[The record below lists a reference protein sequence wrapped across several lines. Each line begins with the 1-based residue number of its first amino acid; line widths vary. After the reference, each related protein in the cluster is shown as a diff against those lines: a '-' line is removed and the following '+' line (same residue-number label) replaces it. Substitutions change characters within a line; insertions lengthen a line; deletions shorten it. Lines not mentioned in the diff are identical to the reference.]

1 VTASATLDGA
11 APLFDALGDPT
22 RLRIFT
28 RLCDG
33 GPSSTSQVMQVIPVS
48 RQAVSKHLSML
59 EGVGLVRSRK
69 HGRERIWTV
78 QTQPLVQASDYLDQL
93 SNRWDQA
100 IERLRAFVED
110 PSAI

>member
-1 VTASATLDGA
+1 VTTSAALDGA
-11 APLFDALGDPT
+11 APLFDALGDPN

-78 QTQPLVQASDYLDQL
+78 QTQPLVQAGDYLSQL
-93 SNRWDQA
+93 SKRWDHA
-100 IERLRAFVED
+100 VERLRAFVED
-110 PSAI
+110 PSSI

>member
-1 VTASATLDGA
+1 VTASAALDDA

-22 RLRIFT
+22 RLRVFA

-59 EGVGLVRSRK
+59 EGVGLVHSRK

-78 QTQPLVQASDYLDQL
+78 RTEPLVQAGDYLEQL

-100 IERLRAFVED
+100 IERLRAFVEN
-110 PSAI
+110 PSAT

>member
-1 VTASATLDGA
+1 VTTSAALDGA
-11 APLFDALGDPT
+11 ALLFDALGDPT
-22 RLRIFT
+22 RLRVFT

-78 QTQPLVQASDYLDQL
+78 QTQPLVQAGDYLSQL
-93 SNRWDQA
+93 SKRWDHA
-100 IERLRAFVED
+100 VERLRAFVED
-110 PSAI
+110 PSTT

>member
-1 VTASATLDGA
+1 MTASATLDGA

-59 EGVGLVRSRK
+59 EGVGLVHSRK
-69 HGRERIWTV
+69 HGRERIWRV
-78 QTQPLVQASDYLDQL
+78 RTQPLVQASDYLNQL
-93 SNRWDQA
+93 SNRWDHA

>member
-1 VTASATLDGA
+1 
-11 APLFDALGDPT
+11 LFDALGDPN

-78 QTQPLVQASDYLDQL
+78 QTQPLVQAGDYLSQL
-93 SNRWDQA
+93 SKRWDHA
-100 IERLRAFVED
+100 VERLRAFVED
-110 PSAI
+110 PSSI

>member
-1 VTASATLDGA
+1 MTASAALDGA

-22 RLRIFT
+22 RLRVFA

-59 EGVGLVRSRK
+59 EGVGLVHSRK

-78 QTQPLVQASDYLDQL
+78 RTEPLMQAGDYLEQL
-93 SNRWDQA
+93 SNRWDRA

-110 PSAI
+110 PSAT